1 MTYSLAAVV
10 AVLAA
15 LACDWLVLRTRL
27 VRRRAFWTAYAILF
41 GFQLAANGVLTGL
54 GVVRY
59 DHRRI
64 IGWRIAHAPVEDLL
78 FGFAM
83 IVLTL
88 STWVFLGRVAVPRA
102 PTAPRAMPP
111 QRGAAHRPRRGG

>member
-15 LACDWLVLRTRL
+15 FAGDWLVLRTRL
-27 VRRRAFWTAYAILF
+27 VCRRAFWTAYAILF
-41 GFQLAANGVLTGL
+41 GFQLAVNGVLTGL

-83 IVLTL
+83 ILVTL
-88 STWVFLGRVAVPRA
+88 STWVFLGRVAARHA
-102 PTAPRAMPP
+102 PTAPRAEPP
-111 QRGAAHRPRRGG
+111 RRGVAHRPRRGG

>member
-1 MTYSLAAVV
+1 MTYSLAALV
-10 AVLAA
+10 AVSVA
-15 LACDWLVLRTRL
+15 LVCDVLVLRTGM

-41 GFQLAANGVLTGL
+41 GFQLIVNGVLTGL

-64 IGWRIAHAPVEDLL
+64 IGWRIAHAPIEDLL

-83 IVLTL
+83 ILVTL
-88 STWVFLGRVAVPRA
+88 STWVFLGRAAATRV
-102 PTAPRAMPP
+102 PTAHRAAPR
-111 QRGAAHRPRRGG
+111 QHGVAHPPRRDG